1 MNNIKCWKGRR
12 AGGIHT
18 HCWWEWKMVPTLW
31 KTVWQYLIKLKICLP
46 YDLESPSPG
55 TDPRQVKLQSVQRQN
70 HSNNLIRSQG
80 WKPTIKGHKGTF
92 LGWGALYFDSGG
104 GKHLC
109 ALPKFNKPWPSK
121 WVDLIVRNTL
131 TYKLGTSLAVQGLRP
146 PSSAGVANS
155 IPGWRANTPHDWWP
169 ENQNIKQK
177 QYCKKLNKDLKKI
190 KLKMI

>member
-1 MNNIKCWKGRR
+1 MIQKVHPQELIQDKWNFSLYKG
-12 AGGIHT
+12 
-18 HCWWEWKMVPTLW
+18 
-31 KTVWQYLIKLKICLP
+31 KT
-46 YDLESPSPG
+46 
-55 TDPRQVKLQSVQRQN
+55 TAT
-70 HSNNLIRSQG
+70 NLIRSQG

-121 WVDLIVRNTL
+121 RVDLIIRNTL
-131 TYKLGTSLAVQGLRP
+131 TNKLGASLAVQGLRP

-155 IPGWRANTPHDWWP
+155 IPGWGANTPHDWWP

-177 QYCKKLNKDLKKI
+177 QYCNKLNKDLKK
-190 KLKMI
+190 KNWKWYKWFSLSTAFW